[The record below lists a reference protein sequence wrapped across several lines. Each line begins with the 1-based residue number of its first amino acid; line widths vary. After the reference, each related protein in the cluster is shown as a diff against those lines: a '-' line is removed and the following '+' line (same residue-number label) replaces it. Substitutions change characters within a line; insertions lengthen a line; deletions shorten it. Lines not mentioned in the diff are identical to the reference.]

1 MEELISRI
9 MAASGLDESLAK
21 KAIGIILAFLQKEGP
36 AAEIGQLMAA
46 LPGAQAL
53 ADAEGGAKGGM
64 LGAIGGLMG
73 GGGGVMALGGQ
84 LMSAGLSMGQIQ
96 SVSKEMFAVGREKA
110 GEDAMGA
117 IVGAIPGLGQ
127 FV

>member
-1 MEELISRI
+1 MDELISRI
-9 MAASGLDESLAK
+9 MAASGLDETLAR

-36 AAEIGQLMAA
+36 PAEIGQLMAA
-46 LPGAQAL
+46 LPGAQDL
-53 ADAEGGAKGGM
+53 ADAEGGAKGGL
-64 LGAIGGLMG
+64 LGAIGGMM

-84 LMSAGLSMGQIQ
+84 LMGAGLSMGQIQ
-96 SVSKEMFAVGREKA
+96 SVSKEMFAVGREQA
-110 GEDAMGA
+110 GEDTMGA

>member
-1 MEELISRI
+1 MEELLTRVAG
-9 MAASGLDESLAK
+9 AAGINEELAR
-21 KAIGIILAFLQKEGP
+21 KAVGIILAFLQKEGP

-73 GGGGVMALGGQ
+73 GGGVMALGGQ
-84 LMSAGLSMGQIQ
+84 LMGAGLSMGQIQ